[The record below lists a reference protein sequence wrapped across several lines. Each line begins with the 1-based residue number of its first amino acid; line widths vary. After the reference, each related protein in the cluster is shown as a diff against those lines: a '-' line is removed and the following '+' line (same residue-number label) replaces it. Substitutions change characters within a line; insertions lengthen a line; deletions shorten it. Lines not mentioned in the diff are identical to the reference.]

1 MEQDILFQRNAAKPD
16 AVKINPRIQHLL
28 RNFLPQVFI
37 CRQKKYCGCIIRKS
51 AQVLFPS
58 AKQQGRKIRSVPA
71 VIKNQFLFCVSKYL
85 LYSFL

>member
-28 RNFLPQVFI
+28 GNFLPQVFI
-37 CRQKKYCGCIIRKS
+37 CRQQKYCGGIIRKS

-58 AKQQGRKIRSVPA
+58 AKQQGRKIVSVPA